1 MVKNNQFDNLKE
13 LVKSSSALYE
23 DGLAFRKGANL
34 VGRDISYKQFEHD
47 INCLGT
53 AFLNFG
59 LKDKFIAVI
68 SENRYEWAMSYMAAA
83 NGTGVVVPIDCEL
96 SSVEILNQLNR
107 CEASAVIY
115 SEKVSEKVQAAVKSA
130 KSIQYAV
137 CMDRNVAGADYYLY
151 DLLEKGSNLLDLG
164 YDDFINAEIDN
175 DKLSFLLFTSGTTGT
190 VKGVML
196 SHKNI
201 ASNIKS
207 IMQMVRLYKDDRL
220 LSILPLHHTYECTCG
235 FLTPIACGSSISYCR
250 GIRYIANDI
259 AEVKPTILVVVP
271 LIAEKTYSK
280 IMGAVSEKKLTAK
293 IGFKAIHTLSPVLKR
308 VLGDDFIKKVF
319 KPVHESLGGSL
330 RIIIT
335 GASHIDPK
343 VVRGFINMGIMTIQ
357 GYGLTE
363 CAPLVIGNTERELRC
378 ASLGKPIPQVEVK
391 IDSKNKKEPGEILV
405 KGPNVML
412 GYYKDPEST
421 DKTFT
426 DGWFRTG
433 DMALMKKNGF
443 VYMTGRKK
451 NIIVTKNGE
460 NIYPEE
466 LESLLNQSGLIMESV
481 VTSNHS
487 RIKEEN
493 SILAI
498 IVPDIEKI
506 KAFFKKDSVTDNE
519 INELINDEVKKINKQ
534 MPVYKKIKDIKIR
547 LDEFQKTTTKK
558 IQRHKIT
565 TD

>member
-23 DGLAFRKGANL
+23 DGLAFKKGANP
-34 VGRDISYKQFEHD
+34 VGRDISYKQFEHE

-68 SENRYEWAMSYMAAA
+68 SENRYEWAMSYMAVA

-115 SEKVSEKVQAAVKSA
+115 SEKVSEKVQVAVKSA
-130 KSIQYAV
+130 KSIQYDI
-137 CMDRNVAGADYYLY
+137 CMDRSVTDAGYYLY
-151 DLLEKGSNLLDLG
+151 DLLDKGSNLLESG
-164 YDDFINAEIDN
+164 YDDFVNSEIDN
-175 DKLSFLLFTSGTTGT
+175 EKLSFLLFTSGTTGT

-280 IMGAVSEKKLTAK
+280 IMGAVSEKKLSAK
-293 IGFKAIHTLSPVLKR
+293 IAFKAIHTLSPVLR
-308 VLGDDFIKKVF
+308 RFLGDDFIKKVF

-405 KGPNVML
+405 KGANVML
-412 GYYKDPEST
+412 GYYKDQEST

>member
-175 DKLSFLLFTSGTTGT
+175 EKLSFLLFTSGTTGT

-391 IDSKNKKEPGEILV
+391 IDSKNKNEPGEILV

>member
-175 DKLSFLLFTSGTTGT
+175 EKLSFLLFTSGTTGT